1 MHISTG
7 NLWPYS
13 WKNIVIILMTL
24 VSLLG
29 YYVFHISRYIV
40 QILF

>member
-1 MHISTG
+1 MHISPG
-7 NLWPYS
+7 SLWSYS

-29 YYVFHISRYIV
+29 YYVFHISQCIV
-40 QILF
+40 QILL